1 MRLLVITPHLSPDT
15 APTGVVVSR
24 IVEEWG
30 AAGHEVHVVTSLP
43 WYREHRVEEEWR
55 GRFVRRGREGSASV
69 VRLLPFAGRK
79 DNLAGR
85 AFGFTAFSGAATL
98 AALLARGPFDAVMA
112 LSPPLTLGPAGW
124 LAARRHRCPLVLNV
138 QDVFPDVAIEV
149 GAVTS
154 PRVIRLFRSL
164 ERFCYRRSDAVT
176 VLSDDLAANVA
187 AKLDGSSR
195 DPLVRVIPNFVD
207 TATIRPLDRDTR
219 YRSELGLGDRTVVM
233 YAGNLG
239 HSQSLEIMVEAA
251 RRHRDRD
258 DIAYV
263 VNGGGVAAAG
273 LRRSAGELPNLTVV
287 GYQPAERVPE
297 VLATADVHVVA
308 LRSGLSASSVP
319 SKTYSILA
327 AGRPLIASVDE
338 GSEVARVVG
347 EAGAGIAVPP
357 EDADAFVSA
366 VEELAGDAG
375 KRTSMG
381 ASGRAWAERW
391 ASPRSVAE
399 AHLRLVEELRSR

>member
-24 IVEEWG
+24 IVGEFA
-30 AAGHEVHVVTSLP
+30 AAGHDIHVVTSLP
-43 WYREHRVEEEWR
+43 WYREHRVEEGWR
-55 GRFVRRGREGSASV
+55 GRFLRRGVEGSASV
-69 VRLLPFAGRK
+69 VRLQPFAGRK
-79 DNLAGR
+79 ERLVGR
-85 AFGFTAFSGAATL
+85 ALGFAAFSGAAAL
-98 AALLARGPFDAVMA
+98 AAVAARGPFDAVMA

-124 LAARRHRCPLVLNV
+124 IAARRHRCPLVLNV

-149 GAVTS
+149 EAITS
-154 PRVIRLFRSL
+154 PRAIRAFRSL
-164 ERFCYRRSDAVT
+164 ERFSYRRSDAVT
-176 VLSDDLAANVA
+176 VLSDELAANVA
-187 AKLDGSSR
+187 GKLSGSSG

-207 TATIRPLDRDTR
+207 TETIRPLDRDTA

-239 HSQSLEIMVEAA
+239 HSQPLGIIVEAA
-251 RRHRDRD
+251 RHHRDRD

-263 VNGGGVAAAG
+263 INGGGVAAAE
-273 LRRSAGELPNLTVV
+273 LSRVARDLPNLTVV

-308 LRSGLSASSVP
+308 LRRGLSASSVP
-319 SKTYSILA
+319 SKMYSILA

-347 EAGAGIAVPP
+347 EAGAGVAVPP
-357 EDADAFVSA
+357 EDAGAFIAA
-366 VEELAGDAG
+366 VEELAGDAAA
-375 KRTSMG
+375 RATMG
-381 ASGRAWAERW
+381 TSGRAWAQQW

-399 AHLRLVEELRSR
+399 AHMRLIGELL